1 MKYIQMIWNNMVI
14 RFLLVNIL
22 ACLLTIPSFIV
33 KSNNVLDLCIVFFCL
48 IAGFCLLTYGHFIQ
62 KKEILKETQRINY

>member
-1 MKYIQMIWNNMVI
+1 MKYIQIIWNNIGI

-33 KSNNVLDLCIVFFCL
+33 KYNNILELSIVFFCL
-48 IAGFCLLTYGHFIQ
+48 IASFGLITYGHFIQ